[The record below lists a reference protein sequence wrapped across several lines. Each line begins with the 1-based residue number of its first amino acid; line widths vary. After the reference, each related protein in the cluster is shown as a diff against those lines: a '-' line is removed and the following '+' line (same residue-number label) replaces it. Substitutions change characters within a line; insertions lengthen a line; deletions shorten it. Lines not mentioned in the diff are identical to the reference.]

1 LKVRVG
7 SFSIDH
13 NLAHYAAINR
23 GALFLACK
31 AKAVE
36 FDASFYA
43 VQALFIP
50 SLCWLS
56 SAEQNWRSS
65 RRLSF
70 WLSGSAFGRF
80 GKKSFVDYKLTK
92 SQCISI

>member
-1 LKVRVG
+1 LKIG
-7 SFSIDH
+7 SLSIDH

-43 VQALFIP
+43 VQALELAAGFQP
-50 SLCWLS
+50 
-56 SAEQNWRSS
+56 
-65 RRLSF
+65 
-70 WLSGSAFGRF
+70 
-80 GKKSFVDYKLTK
+80 T
-92 SQCISI
+92 

>member
-1 LKVRVG
+1 VVRIEGSAG

-31 AKAVE
+31 ATAME

-43 VQALFIP
+43 VQALE
-50 SLCWLS
+50 L
-56 SAEQNWRSS
+56 AS
-65 RRLSF
+65 RAVNITLLGFNLRNGLRMK
-70 WLSGSAFGRF
+70 G
-80 GKKSFVDYKLTK
+80 
-92 SQCISI
+92 

>member
-1 LKVRVG
+1 LKVRAG

-31 AKAVE
+31 ATAVD

-43 VQALFIP
+43 VQGLELAAGAGNITLLGFN
-50 SLCWLS
+50 LRDGL
-56 SAEQNWRSS
+56 RM
-65 RRLSF
+65 
-70 WLSGSAFGRF
+70 
-80 GKKSFVDYKLTK
+80 KD
-92 SQCISI
+92 

>member
-1 LKVRVG
+1 LKIG

-36 FDASFYA
+36 FNAGFYA
-43 VQALFIP
+43 VQALELAAGFQP
-50 SLCWLS
+50 
-56 SAEQNWRSS
+56 
-65 RRLSF
+65 
-70 WLSGSAFGRF
+70 
-80 GKKSFVDYKLTK
+80 T
-92 SQCISI
+92 

>member
-31 AKAVE
+31 ATAVE

-43 VQALFIP
+43 VQALELAAGAVNSVEIN
-50 SLCWLS
+50 LS
-56 SAEQNWRSS
+56 ITLLGFNLRDGL
-65 RRLSF
+65 RMK
-70 WLSGSAFGRF
+70 G
-80 GKKSFVDYKLTK
+80 
-92 SQCISI
+92 

>member
-1 LKVRVG
+1 LKVRAR

-31 AKAVE
+31 ATAVE

-43 VQALFIP
+43 VQALELAAGAVNITLLGFN
-50 SLCWLS
+50 LRDGL
-56 SAEQNWRSS
+56 RMK
-65 RRLSF
+65 
-70 WLSGSAFGRF
+70 G
-80 GKKSFVDYKLTK
+80 
-92 SQCISI
+92 